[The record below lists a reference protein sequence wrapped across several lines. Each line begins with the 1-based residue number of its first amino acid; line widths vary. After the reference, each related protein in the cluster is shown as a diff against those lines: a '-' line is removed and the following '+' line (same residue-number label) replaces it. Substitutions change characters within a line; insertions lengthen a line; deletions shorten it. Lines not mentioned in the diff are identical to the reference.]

1 MDQFKDFSGESR
13 VWLYQSNRA
22 LSATEVNYVDEKLK
36 DFTAEWAAHGKQL
49 WATAAIVNPYFIAVV
64 VDETITPPSGC
75 SIDASVKF
83 IKEIGAELG
92 VDFFTRMQV
101 TLQDQEKLKQI
112 HFQDLGNIENAADA
126 LIYDALV
133 DNLNTLRTN
142 WPMPIKESS
151 LKQFVEN

>member
-1 MDQFKDFSGESR
+1 MNHFKDFPAESR

-36 DFTAEWAAHGKQL
+36 AFTKEWAAHGKQL
-49 WATAAIVNPYFIAVV
+49 WANAAIVNPYFIAVV

-83 IKEIGAELG
+83 IKELGTELE
-92 VDFFTRMQV
+92 VDFFTRMQL
-101 TLQDQEKLKQI
+101 TIEEEGKLKQI
-112 HFQDLGNIENAADA
+112 PFQDLSTKEGAGDL

-133 DNLNTLRTN
+133 DNLQQLRSE
-142 WPMPIKESS
+142 WPLPVKESS
-151 LKQFVEN
+151 LKQLVEN